1 MRPGIGRWLNGLLAS
16 VLLVA
21 AASALLVVLKPW
33 ALPLP
38 VAYMLAVVPVAV
50 VWGTGLSALTA
61 VLSAVAFDYLFIPPA
76 HTLKIPDLQNSIAL
90 GLSWSRR
97 WAWDG

>member
-1 MRPGIGRWLNGLLAS
+1 MPGLARRPSGLLIS
-16 VLLVA
+16 LLLVA
-21 AASALLVVLKPW
+21 AMTGLLVLLRPW
-33 ALPLP
+33 LLPLRA
-38 VAYMLAVVPVAV
+38 VYFLAVVPVAV

-76 HTLKIPDLQNSIAL
+76 HTLKIPGLQNSIAL